1 MNTIQTNISNVPT
14 AKAPATVKHH
24 LHVDLETFSS
34 EPLPKCGVYRYSSSP
49 DFEILLMSYAF
60 DDEPVEIVD
69 MACGEPIPERV
80 LAALEDP
87 EVLKFG
93 HNSVFERVCLSQY
106 FGHWLDPHQWRC
118 SMIMAAYLTLPA
130 RLADVAVALKL
141 KEQKMEEGKDL
152 IRYFSVPCKPTKTNG
167 GRVRNLPE
175 HAPEKWALYKKYN
188 MQDVET
194 ERAIVKALEKY
205 PLPEQEW
212 ELYALDQIINDRGVR
227 IDKALVKK
235 AIAVDSEFTA
245 RAYQKAQEITG
256 LDNPSSVTQL
266 KAWLAD
272 QDVPMESLA
281 KKLVQEKAKETD
293 GIVSELLNLRLELS
307 KTSVKKYEAM
317 ARSVCKD
324 GRVRGTLQFYGANR
338 TGRWCLSG
346 DHEILTNEGW
356 RRLDEWKGGKIA
368 CWNSGTE
375 VVSFQQAEAV
385 SFDYSGPMY
394 HYLDKR
400 IDQFSTPDHKMRY
413 YRSSRNEWK
422 TGTVEEMAKIRPCIP
437 IYGYRA
443 QQADSRAKQLRV
455 LVMVQADG
463 RITDDGILV
472 LQFKKLRKVERCK
485 RLLREAEIEFKYS
498 QYDYVHRFTIP
509 NRKIPL
515 WLRMFADKK
524 FGPWLF
530 DENADVFF
538 DELAFWDGYRPAPN
552 SIQYCTCVK
561 ENADMVQAFAHMSG
575 RTAIIVERSTPQEHP
590 SWGHAY
596 YVDIC
601 ESLQNRHEI
610 RNKPTIEEFS
620 GKVYCASTPTG
631 FFLVR
636 RSGKVWVTG
645 NSGRL
650 VQLQNVPQNHL
661 PDLDLARELVKEG
674 DVETIEML
682 YGSVPNTLSE
692 LIRTAFIPKDGCRFI
707 VADFSAIEARVLAWL
722 AGEEW
727 VLDEFRGEGKIYEE
741 TASRMYHIPKDTIVK
756 GHPNY
761 EYRQKGKQATLSCI
775 AEGVPVLTDAGW
787 IPIEKVMPHH
797 LLWDGNQWVGHDGVV
812 FKGTQ
817 ECISYGNLTATP
829 DHLVWH
835 NGRWRFF
842 VDALPY
848 SAHNSTPSL
857 FVGRRRVY
865 DILNAGP
872 NHCFIAAGYKVH
884 NCGYGGGVG
893 ALKAMGAKMPEEE
906 MQPLVDAW
914 RAANPHIVAFWS
926 AMDRAAR
933 TVIRKRESAQ
943 VGKVRLF
950 WKDDKMFIRLPSG
963 RNLCYQSPFFATN
976 RFGSESIGYYAP
988 GPAGKMLKQETFG
1001 GKLVENVTQAI
1012 ARDILAHA
1020 MFNLERNGYRIV
1032 FDVHDEAV
1040 MEVPTNFGSVEEA
1053 CELMGQG
1060 PAWADDLPLRA
1071 DGYECQSYR
1080 KM

>member
-1 MNTIQTNISNVPT
+1 MEVITIQS
-14 AKAPATVKHH
+14 KRH
-24 LHVDLETFSS
+24 LHIDLETFSS

-49 DFEILLMSYAF
+49 DFEILLLSYAF

-69 MACGEPIPERV
+69 MACGEAIPERV
-80 LAALEDP
+80 LMALENP
-87 EVLKFG
+87 EVLKYG
-93 HNSVFERVCLSQY
+93 HHSAFERVCLSQY
-106 FGHWLDPHQWRC
+106 FGHWLDLHQWRC
-118 SMIMAAYLTLPA
+118 SMVMAAYLTLPM
-130 RLADVAVALKL
+130 RLADVAMALKL
-141 KEQKMEEGKDL
+141 TQQKMEEGREL
-152 IRYFSVPCKPTKTNG
+152 IRYFSVPCKPTKANG
-167 GRVRNLPE
+167 GRTRNLPE

-194 ERAIVKALEKY
+194 ERAVVKALEQY
-205 PLPEQEW
+205 PLPEHEW
-212 ELYALDQIINDRGVR
+212 ELYALDQTINDRGVR
-227 IDKALVKK
+227 IDKALVKS
-235 AIAVDSEFTA
+235 AIAVDSAFSA

-256 LDNPSSVTQL
+256 LDNPGSVSQL

-281 KKLVQEKAKETD
+281 KKLVKEKAAETD

-338 TGRWCLSG
+338 TGRWCLTG

-356 RRLDEWKGGKIA
+356 KRLDEWEGGKIA

-375 VVSFQQAEAV
+375 VVSFQYADAV
-385 SFDYSGPMY
+385 SFDYSGLMY
-394 HYLDKR
+394 RYLDKR

-413 YRSSRNEWK
+413 YRSSRNEWT

-437 IYGYRA
+437 IYGYRT

-485 RLLREAEIEFKYS
+485 RLLRETEIEFKYS
-498 QYDYVHRFTIP
+498 QYDCVHRFTIP
-509 NRKIPL
+509 SRKIPL

-524 FGPWLF
+524 FGSWLF

-561 ENADMVQAFAHMSG
+561 ENADMIQAFAHMSG
-575 RTAIIVERSTPQEHP
+575 KTAIIVEKNLAKEHP
-590 SWGHAY
+590 GWGHAY

-610 RNKPTIEEFS
+610 RNKPTVEEFS
-620 GKVYCASTPTG
+620 GKVYCASTSTG

-636 RSGKVWVTG
+636 RNGKVWVTG

-661 PDLDLARELVKEG
+661 PDLDLAREIVKRG
-674 DVETIEML
+674 DTDIIEML

-692 LIRTAFIPKDGCRFI
+692 LIRTAFIPRDGCRFI

-727 VLDEFRGEGKIYEE
+727 VLEEFRGAGKIYEE
-741 TASRMYHIPKDTIVK
+741 TASRMYHIPKETVVK
-756 GHPNY
+756 GNPNY
-761 EYRQKGKQATLSCI
+761 EYRQKGKQATLSC
-775 AEGVPVLTDAGW
+775 
-787 IPIEKVMPHH
+787 
-797 LLWDGNQWVGHDGVV
+797 
-812 FKGTQ
+812 
-817 ECISYGNLTATP
+817 
-829 DHLVWH
+829 
-835 NGRWRFF
+835 
-842 VDALPY
+842 
-848 SAHNSTPSL
+848 
-857 FVGRRRVY
+857 
-865 DILNAGP
+865 
-872 NHCFIAAGYKVH
+872 GYA
-884 NCGYGGGVG
+884 GGVG

-914 RAANPHIVAFWS
+914 RAANPHIVAFWG
-926 AMDRAAR
+926 AMERAAR
-933 TVIRKRESAQ
+933 SVIRNQTSAR

-950 WKDDKMFIRLPSG
+950 WKDDKLFMRLPSG
-963 RNLCYQSPFFATN
+963 RDLCYQSPHFTVN
-976 RFGSESIGYYAP
+976 RFGNDAIGYYAP
-988 GPAGKMLKQETFG
+988 SAAGKMVEQETFG
-1001 GKLVENVTQAI
+1001 GKLVENATQAI
-1012 ARDILAHA
+1012 ARDLLAHA
-1020 MFNLERNGYRIV
+1020 MENLEAAGYPIV
-1032 FDVHDEAV
+1032 FDVHDECV
-1040 MEVPTNFGSVEEA
+1040 MEVPLDFGSVEEA
-1053 CELMGQG
+1053 CAIMGQG
-1060 PAWADDLPLRA
+1060 PDWAEGLPLRA
-1071 DGYECQSYR
+1071 DGYECSSYR